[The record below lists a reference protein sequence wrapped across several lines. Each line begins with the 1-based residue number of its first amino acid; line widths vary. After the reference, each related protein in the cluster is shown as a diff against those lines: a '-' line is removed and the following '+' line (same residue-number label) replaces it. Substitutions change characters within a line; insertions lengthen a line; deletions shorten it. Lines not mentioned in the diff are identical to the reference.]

1 MSISRDALI
10 PEDFMES
17 QDDRL
22 FFYRKLSLSKNLDEV
37 DLVGLDIKDRFGF
50 LPTPLRL
57 LLLVKKIRLLS
68 INTDLL
74 HLKTVDAGFNLLF
87 DVFDKNKVISLVE
100 KTSLFFNEKS
110 IDFTVENNSK
120 GLIFKVFVS
129 GVEMSL
135 STVVLFLSFLKKENE
150 N

>member
-1 MSISRDALI
+1 M
-10 PEDFMES
+10 
-17 QDDRL
+17 
-22 FFYRKLSLSKNLDEV
+22 
-37 DLVGLDIKDRFGF
+37 
-50 LPTPLRL
+50 PTPLRL

-87 DVFDKNKVISLVE
+87 DVFDKNKVICLVE